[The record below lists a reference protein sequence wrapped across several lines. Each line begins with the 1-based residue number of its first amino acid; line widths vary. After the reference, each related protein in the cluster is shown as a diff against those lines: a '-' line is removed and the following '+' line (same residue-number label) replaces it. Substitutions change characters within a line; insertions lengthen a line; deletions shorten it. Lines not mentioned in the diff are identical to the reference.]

1 MYLSYMDMLL
11 CYNGQKCLYDA
22 LLQAGISNFKIDQV
36 EIVGSILE
44 GNLGVWRKRARR
56 DGMRVVR
63 VIE

>member
-1 MYLSYMDMLL
+1 MYLSYMNMLL
-11 CYNGQKCLYDA
+11 CYNCQKCLYDA
-22 LLQAGISNFKIDQV
+22 RLQAGVSNFKIDQV

>member
-1 MYLSYMDMLL
+1 MYLSYMNMLL
-11 CYNGQKCLYDA
+11 CYNCQKCLYDA
-22 LLQAGISNFKIDQV
+22 LLQAGVLNFKIDQV